1 VFPSQIEEQVLTL
14 PGLSPHFQLELT
26 REGRLDGMRVWVETA
41 HIASE
46 DSRATQGRTLQKRIK
61 QMLGITVAVQVGQ
74 PGEVARSQGKAVRII
89 DNRPKQ

>member
-1 VFPSQIEEQVLTL
+1 
-14 PGLSPHFQLELT
+14 
-26 REGRLDGMRVWVETA
+26 MRVWVETA

-61 QMLGITVAVQVGQ
+61 QMLGITVAVHVGQ
-74 PGEVARSQGKAVRII
+74 PGEVTRSQGKAVRII